1 MNDSYETSGRDTMAR
16 IATKQPHEL
25 LLMLGGALTILL
37 TLVLTAFLWLSKLPT
52 GTALPTQA
60 VSLVINIVLGA
71 ALYVS
76 AAIVRKNLLNGA
88 IVAGVVSG
96 ILLAFAA
103 GNQAGTIGGVVGLPG
118 AIFAP
123 GRPYKPKTRQHQTAT
138 GHAGAETSGEPAGD
152 AA

>member
-37 TLVLTAFLWLSKLPT
+37 TLVLTGLLWYPKLPT
-52 GTALPTQA
+52 GTALQTQA

-88 IVAGVVSG
+88 IVAGVVSV

-103 GNQAGTIGGVVGLPG
+103 GNQAGTIGGVVGLLG
-118 AIFAP
+118 AILAAVS
-123 GRPYKPKTRQHQTAT
+123 PYMPKTRQH
-138 GHAGAETSGEPAGD
+138 
-152 AA
+152 

>member
-37 TLVLTAFLWLSKLPT
+37 TLVLTGLLWYPKLPT
-52 GTALPTQA
+52 GTALQTQA

-88 IVAGVVSG
+88 IVAGVGSV
-96 ILLAFAA
+96 ILLAFPP
-103 GNQAGTIGGVVGLPG
+103 GNQTGTIGGVVGLLR
-118 AIFAP
+118 AHLAP
-123 GRPYKPKTRQHQTAT
+123 VSPPMPKTPQHSTAT
-138 GHAGAETSGEPAGD
+138 GPA
-152 AA
+152 

>member
-37 TLVLTAFLWLSKLPT
+37 TLVLTGLLWYPKLPT
-52 GTALPTQA
+52 GTALQTQA

-76 AAIVRKNLLNGA
+76 ARLCGRNCWIAPLVG
-88 IVAGVVSG
+88 GG
-96 ILLAFAA
+96 
-103 GNQAGTIGGVVGLPG
+103 GGVISSPFPPG
-118 AIFAP
+118 SKA
-123 GRPYKPKTRQHQTAT
+123 GRIA
-138 GHAGAETSGEPAGD
+138 AAFGASVQV
-152 AA
+152 

>member
-37 TLVLTAFLWLSKLPT
+37 TLVLTGLLWYPKLPT
-52 GTALPTQA
+52 GTALQTQA

-76 AAIVRKNLLNGA
+76 AAIVRKNLLKGV
-88 IVAGVVSG
+88 IVAGGGRVILRGVS
-96 ILLAFAA
+96 
-103 GNQAGTIGGVVGLPG
+103 VVGEG
-118 AIFAP
+118 
-123 GRPYKPKTRQHQTAT
+123 GTV
-138 GHAGAETSGEPAGD
+138 
-152 AA
+152 

>member
-37 TLVLTAFLWLSKLPT
+37 TLVLTGLLWYPKLPT
-52 GTALPTQA
+52 GTALQTQA

-88 IVAGVVSG
+88 IVAGGGSVIPPPLPSG
-96 ILLAFAA
+96 
-103 GNQAGTIGGVVGLPG
+103 NPAGTNGGGVGALR
-118 AIFAP
+118 AIFPP
-123 GRPYKPKTRQHQTAT
+123 GNPPPRKTRQ
-138 GHAGAETSGEPAGD
+138 P
-152 AA
+152 

>member
-37 TLVLTAFLWLSKLPT
+37 TLVLTGLQWYPKLPT
-52 GTALPTQA
+52 GTALQTQA

-88 IVAGVVSG
+88 IVAGVGSV
-96 ILLAFAA
+96 ILLPLAPR
-103 GNQAGTIGGVVGLPG
+103 NQARTIGGVVRPLG
-118 AIFAP
+118 AIP
-123 GRPYKPKTRQHQTAT
+123 
-138 GHAGAETSGEPAGD
+138 PA
-152 AA
+152 ANPPPP

>member
-37 TLVLTAFLWLSKLPT
+37 TLVLTGLLWYPKLPT
-52 GTALPTQA
+52 GTALQTQA

-76 AAIVRKNLLNGA
+76 AAIVRKNLLKCA
-88 IVAGVVSG
+88 VVAGG
-96 ILLAFAA
+96 
-103 GNQAGTIGGVVGLPG
+103 GGVILPPLAARDPDGTSRGGVGVL
-118 AIFAP
+118 
-123 GRPYKPKTRQHQTAT
+123 
-138 GHAGAETSGEPAGD
+138 
-152 AA
+152 

>member
-37 TLVLTAFLWLSKLPT
+37 TLVLTGLLWYPKLPT
-52 GTALPTQA
+52 GTALQTQA

-76 AAIVRKNLLNGA
+76 AAIVRKNLLNGG
-88 IVAGVVSG
+88 IVAGGGVAV
-96 ILLAFAA
+96 LLPFSA
-103 GNQAGTIGGVVGLPG
+103 GEQAGTVCGVGGRLRVNLP
-118 AIFAP
+118 P
-123 GRPYKPKTRQHQTAT
+123 RTPYI
-138 GHAGAETSGEPAGD
+138 
-152 AA
+152 

>member
-37 TLVLTAFLWLSKLPT
+37 TLVLTGLLWYPKLPT
-52 GTALPTQA
+52 GTALQTQA

-76 AAIVRKNLLNGA
+76 AAIVRKNLRSEEHTSELQSQSNL
-88 IVAGVVSG
+88 VCR
-96 ILLAFAA
+96 LLLEKKKM
-103 GNQAGTIGGVVGLPG
+103 I
-118 AIFAP
+118 
-123 GRPYKPKTRQHQTAT
+123 
-138 GHAGAETSGEPAGD
+138 S
-152 AA
+152 

>member
-16 IATKQPHEL
+16 IVTKQPHEL

-37 TLVLTAFLWLSKLPT
+37 TLVLTGLQWYPKLPT
-52 GTALPTQA
+52 GA
-60 VSLVINIVLGA
+60 VLQTEAVNLVINIVLGA

-88 IVAGVVSG
+88 IVAGVVSV

-103 GNQAGTIGGVVGLPG
+103 GNQAGTIGGVVGLLG
-118 AIFAP
+118 AILAAVS
-123 GRPYKPKTRQHQTAT
+123 PYMPKTRQH
-138 GHAGAETSGEPAGD
+138 
-152 AA
+152 

>member
-37 TLVLTAFLWLSKLPT
+37 TLVLTGLLWYPKLPT
-52 GTALPTQA
+52 GTALQTQA

-88 IVAGVVSG
+88 IVAGGVRG
-96 ILLAFAA
+96 ILLALAP
-103 GNQAGTIGGVVGLPG
+103 GNQAGTICGGVGLPR
-118 AIFAP
+118 ANLPP
-123 GRPYKPKTRQHQTAT
+123 GSPPLPKTRPHQTAT
-138 GHAGAETSGEPAGD
+138 GHPRAETAG
-152 AA
+152 

>member
-37 TLVLTAFLWLSKLPT
+37 TLVLTGLLWYPKLPT
-52 GTALPTQA
+52 GTALQTQA

-88 IVAGVVSG
+88 IVAGVGSV
-96 ILLAFAA
+96 ILPAFSA
-103 GNQAGTIGGVVGLPG
+103 GHQTGTICGGVRPLWANLGPVRPHNPQ
-118 AIFAP
+118 AP
-123 GRPYKPKTRQHQTAT
+123 PH
-138 GHAGAETSGEPAGD
+138 
-152 AA
+152 

>member
-37 TLVLTAFLWLSKLPT
+37 TLVLTGLLWYPKLPT
-52 GTALPTQA
+52 GTALQTQA

-88 IVAGVVSG
+88 IVAGG
-96 ILLAFAA
+96 
-103 GNQAGTIGGVVGLPG
+103 GGVILPPLAPG
-118 AIFAP
+118 NPTRTTCGGVPRLRATLAP
-123 GRPYKPKTRQHQTAT
+123 GRPHLPKNPADQTAT
-138 GHAGAETSGEPAGD
+138 GHAGPGTP
-152 AA
+152 

>member
-37 TLVLTAFLWLSKLPT
+37 TLVLTGLLWYPKLPT
-52 GTALPTQA
+52 GTALQTQA

-96 ILLAFAA
+96 VLPALAPGDQARKVGGRGRLLA
-103 GNQAGTIGGVVGLPG
+103 G
-118 AIFAP
+118 IF
-123 GRPYKPKTRQHQTAT
+123 
-138 GHAGAETSGEPAGD
+138 
-152 AA
+152 

>member
-37 TLVLTAFLWLSKLPT
+37 TLVLTGLLWYPKLPT
-52 GTALPTQA
+52 GTALQTQA

-76 AAIVRKNLLNGA
+76 AAIVRNNLLNG
-88 IVAGVVSG
+88 G
-96 ILLAFAA
+96 IEA
-103 GNQAGTIGGVVGLPG
+103 GGVGGDLLTL
-118 AIFAP
+118 AA
-123 GRPYKPKTRQHQTAT
+123 RHQ
-138 GHAGAETSGEPAGD
+138 
-152 AA
+152 

>member
-37 TLVLTAFLWLSKLPT
+37 TLVLTGLQWYPKLPT
-52 GTALPTQA
+52 GTALQTQA

-88 IVAGVVSG
+88 IVAGVG
-96 ILLAFAA
+96 RAILLRLAA
-103 GNQAGTIGGVVGLPG
+103 REPSPTRFRVHS
-118 AIFAP
+118 AP
-123 GRPYKPKTRQHQTAT
+123 
-138 GHAGAETSGEPAGD
+138 SSSF
-152 AA
+152 

>member
-37 TLVLTAFLWLSKLPT
+37 TLVLTGLLWYPKLPT
-52 GTALPTQA
+52 GTALQTQA

-88 IVAGVVSG
+88 IVAG
-96 ILLAFAA
+96 
-103 GNQAGTIGGVVGLPG
+103 GGWGGLHSLP
-118 AIFAP
+118 
-123 GRPYKPKTRQHQTAT
+123 RRH
-138 GHAGAETSGEPAGD
+138 PAGRSGGGLRAPRCTLR
-152 AA
+152 AAHPSLRE

>member
-37 TLVLTAFLWLSKLPT
+37 TLVLTGLLWYPKLPT
-52 GTALPTQA
+52 GTALQTQA

-88 IVAGVVSG
+88 IVAGGVSG

-103 GNQAGTIGGVVGLPG
+103 GNQARTICGVRGLP
-118 AIFAP
+118 AANLP
-123 GRPYKPKTRQHQTAT
+123 AVSPHMAATPQH
-138 GHAGAETSGEPAGD
+138 
-152 AA
+152 